1 MMKLLLTVLATF
13 IIFQLSFS
21 VPAHSQLNIVARQ
34 NSSTLPPGPPIQ
46 TQGLQGIWQG
56 TLETGGTKLG
66 VIFKVTKSPDD
77 TFAATLDVPDQGAT
91 GVPVDAVTVKDATV
105 RFELKSLGGVYEG
118 MINKEGTAITGN
130 WTQGGMTVPLTLNR
144 GDKAP
149 VASIRPQEPTI
160 QTQGLQGI
168 WQGTLE
174 AGGTKLGVIFKV
186 TKSPDDT
193 FAATLDVPDQGATG
207 VPVDAV
213 TVKDATVRFE
223 LKSLG
228 AVYEGMINKEGT
240 AITGNWTQGGM
251 TAPLTLNRGDKAPA
265 ASLRPQ
271 EPKKPYPYDEEE
283 VSYENKRD
291 GVRLAGTLTLPR
303 TKGPHPV
310 VLLITGSGKQDRN
323 EALLGHKPFLVLS
336 DYLTRRGIAVLRVDD
351 RGVGGSTGDG
361 SFEKT
366 TSENFAEDVLAGVA
380 FLKTRKEINPRQ
392 IGLIG
397 HSEGGIIAPLAAARS
412 ADVAFIVMM
421 AGPGV
426 TGEEGF
432 PNQLSSTAKASGASD
447 ESIAW
452 NRRLLLQIF
461 SIIKEEKDN
470 AAADKKIR
478 ELRAKMLAEMS
489 EEQRKKYG
497 IPENAMEGVI
507 KLMLTPWFRFY
518 LTHDPRATLKKVRV
532 PVLAITGERD
542 LQVVPA
548 GENLAAIAEALK
560 AGGNKDYTVVEVPKL
575 NHLFQMSETG
585 SPAEYGRIEE
595 TINPTVL
602 KLIGDWIVKR
612 TTQMPSG

>member
-1 MMKLLLTVLATF
+1 MKLREMVLATF
-13 IIFQLSFS
+13 LLSQLSFC
-21 VPAHSQLNIVARQ
+21 VLAQSQLNILARQ
-34 NSSTLPPGPPIQ
+34 NSSTLPPGPAIQ
-46 TQGLQGIWQG
+46 KQGLQGIWQG
-56 TLETGGTKLG
+56 TLETGGTKLR
-66 VIFKVTKSPDD
+66 VIFKVTKSPNH

-91 GVPVDAVTVKDATV
+91 GVPIDAVTVKDATV
-105 RFELKSLGGVYEG
+105 RFEFKSL
-118 MINKEGTAITGN
+118 
-130 WTQGGMTVPLTLNR
+130 
-144 GDKAP
+144 
-149 VASIRPQEPTI
+149 S
-160 QTQGLQGI
+160 
-168 WQGTLE
+168 
-174 AGGTKLGVIFKV
+174 
-186 TKSPDDT
+186 
-193 FAATLDVPDQGATG
+193 
-207 VPVDAV
+207 
-213 TVKDATVRFE
+213 
-223 LKSLG
+223 

-240 AITGNWTQGGM
+240 AITGNWSQGGM
-251 TAPLTLNRGDKAPA
+251 TVPLTLNRSDKAPS

-303 TKGPHPV
+303 TKGPHPA

-323 EALLGHKPFLVLS
+323 ESLLGHKPFLVLS

-361 SFEKT
+361 SFDKT

-380 FLKTRKEINPRQ
+380 FLKTRRDINPRQ

-412 ADVAFIVMM
+412 VDVAFIVLM

-452 NRRLLLQIF
+452 NRRLLLQMF

-497 IPENAMEGVI
+497 IPVDAMDGVI

-560 AGGNKDYTVVEVPKL
+560 AGGNKDSTVVEVPKL
-575 NHLFQMSETG
+575 NHLFQTSETG

-595 TINPTVL
+595 TISPDVL
-602 KLIGDWIVKR
+602 RLIGDWIVKR
-612 TTQMPSG
+612 TAPMPSE

>member
-1 MMKLLLTVLATF
+1 MMRVLLTVLATF
-13 IIFQLSFS
+13 AIFQLSFS
-21 VPAHSQLNIVARQ
+21 VTAQSQSNLMSQQ
-34 NSSTLPPGPPIQ
+34 NSSNLPPAPNIQ
-46 TQGLQGIWQG
+46 TQGLEGIWQG
-56 TLETGGTKLG
+56 TLEAGGTKLLVIFKVAKSSNDTFAATMDVPDQG
-66 VIFKVTKSPDD
+66 AKDVPVDAVTVKDSTVRFELKSITGVYEGMINKEGTIITGNWTQGGTTLPLTLNRGDKASAASNRPQEPTIQPQGLEGIWQGTLEAGGTKLRVIFKVTKSPDG

-91 GVPVDAVTVKDATV
+91 GVTVDAVTVKDATV
-105 RFELKSLGGVYEG
+105 RFELKSLNAVYEG
-118 MINKEGTAITGN
+118 LINKEGTAITGN
-130 WTQGGMTVPLTLNR
+130 WTQGGTT
-144 GDKAP
+144 
-149 VASIRPQEPTI
+149 AS
-160 QTQGLQGI
+160 
-168 WQGTLE
+168 
-174 AGGTKLGVIFKV
+174 
-186 TKSPDDT
+186 
-193 FAATLDVPDQGATG
+193 
-207 VPVDAV
+207 
-213 TVKDATVRFE
+213 
-223 LKSLG
+223 
-228 AVYEGMINKEGT
+228 
-240 AITGNWTQGGM
+240 
-251 TAPLTLNRGDKAPA
+251 LTLNRGDKAPA
-265 ASLRPQ
+265 AALRPQ

-323 EALLGHKPFLVLS
+323 EALLGHKPFLVLA

-380 FLKTRKEINPRQ
+380 FLKTRKEINPKQ

-432 PNQLSSTAKASGASD
+432 PNQLSATAKASGASA

-548 GENLAAIAEALK
+548 GENLAAIEEALK

-602 KLIGDWIVKR
+602 KLIGDWVVKQTAR
-612 TTQMPSG
+612 MPSK

>member
-13 IIFQLSFS
+13 TIFQLSFS
-21 VPAHSQLNIVARQ
+21 VTAHSQLNIEARH
-34 NSSTLPPGPPIQ
+34 NSSTLPPNPTIQ
-46 TQGLQGIWQG
+46 TQGLQGTWQG
-56 TLETGGTKLG
+56 TLDTGGTKLR
-66 VIFKVTKSPDD
+66 VIFKVTKSGDN
-77 TFAATLDVPDQGAT
+77 TYAATLDVPDQGAT
-91 GVPVDAVTVKDATV
+91 GVPVDAVTVKDTTV
-105 RFELKSLGGVYEG
+105 RFELKSLDGVYEG
-118 MINKEGTAITGN
+118 MINKEGTAITGT
-130 WTQGGMTVPLTLNR
+130 WTQGGTTLPLTLNR

-149 VASIRPQEPTI
+149 AASLPSQEPTI
-160 QTQGLQGI
+160 QTQGLQGV

-174 AGGTKLGVIFKV
+174 AGGTKLRVILKV
-186 TKSPDDT
+186 TKMADNT

-207 VPVDAV
+207 VPVDSV
-213 TVKDATVRFE
+213 TVKDASVRFD

-240 AITGNWTQGGM
+240 AITGNWSQGGM
-251 TAPLTLNRGDKAPA
+251 TVPTTLNRADKAPA

-283 VSYENKRD
+283 VSYENKTG

-303 TKGPHPV
+303 TKGPHPAV
-310 VLLITGSGKQDRN
+310 VLITGSGKQDRN
-323 EALLGHKPFLVLS
+323 ESLLGHKPFLVLS

-361 SFEKT
+361 GFDKT
-366 TSENFAEDVLAGVA
+366 TSEIFAEDVLTGVA
-380 FLKTRKEINPRQ
+380 FLKTRKEINPKQ

-432 PNQLSSTAKASGASD
+432 PNQLSATAKASGASA

-452 NRRLLLQIF
+452 NRRLLLQMF
-461 SIIKEEKDN
+461 SIMKEEQDN
-470 AAADKKIR
+470 AAAEKKIR
-478 ELRAKMLAEMS
+478 EVRTKMLAEMS
-489 EEQRKKYG
+489 EEQRKKHG

-532 PVLAITGERD
+532 PVLAVTGERD

-548 GENLAAIAEALK
+548 GENLAAISEALK

-575 NHLFQMSETG
+575 NHLFQVSETG

-595 TINPTVL
+595 TISPSVL
-602 KLIGDWIVKR
+602 KLIGDWIVKK
-612 TTQMPSG
+612 TAPMPSE

>member
-1 MMKLLLTVLATF
+1 MMKLLLMVLATF
-13 IIFQLSFS
+13 LLSQLSFS
-21 VPAHSQLNIVARQ
+21 VPAQSQLNIVARQ
-34 NSSTLPPGPPIQ
+34 NSSTLPPGPTIQ

-56 TLETGGTKLG
+56 TLETGGTKLR
-66 VIFKVTKSPDD
+66 VIFKVAKSPDD
-77 TFAATLDVPDQGAT
+77 TFAVTLDVPDQGAT
-91 GVPVDAVTVKDATV
+91 GVPGDAVTVKDTTV
-105 RFELKSLGGVYEG
+105 RFE
-118 MINKEGTAITGN
+118 
-130 WTQGGMTVPLTLNR
+130 
-144 GDKAP
+144 
-149 VASIRPQEPTI
+149 
-160 QTQGLQGI
+160 
-168 WQGTLE
+168 
-174 AGGTKLGVIFKV
+174 F
-186 TKSPDDT
+186 
-193 FAATLDVPDQGATG
+193 
-207 VPVDAV
+207 
-213 TVKDATVRFE
+213 
-223 LKSLG
+223 KSLG

-240 AITGNWTQGGM
+240 AITGNWIQGGM
-251 TAPLTLNRGDKAPA
+251 TVPLTLNRVDKAPA

-323 EALLGHKPFLVLS
+323 EALLGHKPFLVLA

-366 TSENFAEDVLAGVA
+366 TSENFAEDVLAGIV

-397 HSEGGIIAPLAAARS
+397 HSEGGIIAPLVAARS
-412 ADVAFIVMM
+412 VDVAFIVLM

-452 NRRLLLQIF
+452 NRRLLLQMF
-461 SIIKEEKDN
+461 SIMKEEKDN

-478 ELRAKMLAEMS
+478 QLRAKMLAEMS
-489 EEQRKKYG
+489 GEQRKKYG
-497 IPENAMEGVI
+497 IPEDAMEGVI

-518 LTHDPRATLKKVRV
+518 LTYDPRATLKKVRV

-548 GENLAAIAEALK
+548 GENLAAIEEALK

-575 NHLFQMSETG
+575 NHLFQTSETG

-595 TINPTVL
+595 TISPTVL

-612 TTQMPSG
+612 RSGA

>member
-1 MMKLLLTVLATF
+1 MMKLLLTALAIF
-13 IIFQLSFS
+13 IIFPLSFS
-21 VPAHSQLNIVARQ
+21 VPAHDQLDIIARQ
-34 NSSTLPPGPPIQ
+34 NSFTLPPNPTIQ
-46 TQGLQGIWQG
+46 TQGLQGTWNG
-56 TLETGGTKLG
+56 TLETGATKLR
-66 VIFKVTKSPDD
+66 VIFKVTKSADD

-91 GVPVDAVTVKDATV
+91 GVPVDAITVKDATV

-118 MINKEGTAITGN
+118 MINKEGTTITGN
-130 WTQGGMTVPLTLNR
+130 WTQGGTTLPLTLNR

-149 VASIRPQEPTI
+149 AATLRPQAPAV
-160 QTQGLQGI
+160 QTQELQGI
-168 WQGTLE
+168 WQGTLG
-174 AGGTKLGVIFKV
+174 AGGTKVGVILKV
-186 TKSPDDT
+186 TKMADNT

-207 VPVDAV
+207 VPVDSV
-213 TVKDATVRFE
+213 TVKDASVRFD

-240 AITGNWTQGGM
+240 AITGNWSQGGM
-251 TAPLTLNRGDKAPA
+251 TVPTTLNRADKAPA

-271 EPKKPYPYDEEE
+271 EPKRPYPYDEEE
-283 VSYENKRD
+283 VSYENKTG

-303 TKGPHPV
+303 TKGPHPAV
-310 VLLITGSGKQDRN
+310 VLITGSGKQDRN
-323 EALLGHKPFLVLS
+323 ETLLGHKPFLVLS

-361 SFEKT
+361 GFDKT
-366 TSENFAEDVLAGVA
+366 TSEIFAEDVLTGVA
-380 FLKTRKEINPRQ
+380 FLKTRKEINPKQ

-432 PNQLSSTAKASGASD
+432 PNQLSATAKASGASA

-452 NRRLLLQIF
+452 NRRLLLEIF
-461 SIIKEEKDN
+461 SIIKAEQDN
-470 AAADKKIR
+470 AAAEKRIR
-478 ELRAKMLAEMS
+478 EVRTKMLAELS
-489 EEQRKKYG
+489 EEQRKKHG

-532 PVLAITGERD
+532 PVLAVTGERD

-548 GENLAAIAEALK
+548 GENLAAISEALK
-560 AGGNKDYTVVEVPKL
+560 AGGNKDYTVVEIPKL
-575 NHLFQMSETG
+575 NHLFQVSETG

-595 TINPTVL
+595 TISPSVL
-602 KLIGDWIVKR
+602 KLIGDWVLKK
-612 TTQMPSG
+612 TAPMPSE

>member
-1 MMKLLLTVLATF
+1 MMKLLLTALAIF
-13 IIFQLSFS
+13 IIFPLSSS
-21 VPAHSQLNIVARQ
+21 VPAHDQLDTIARQ
-34 NSSTLPPGPPIQ
+34 NSFTLPPNPTIQ
-46 TQGLQGIWQG
+46 TQGLQGTWNG
-56 TLETGGTKLG
+56 TLETGATKLR
-66 VIFKVTKSPDD
+66 VIFKVTKSAHD
-77 TFAATLDVPDQGAT
+77 TFAATLDVPDQGAA
-91 GVPVDAVTVKDATV
+91 GVPVDAITVKDATV

-118 MINKEGTAITGN
+118 MINKEGTTITGN
-130 WTQGGMTVPLTLNR
+130 WTQGGTTLPLTLNR
-144 GDKAP
+144 SDNAP
-149 VASIRPQEPTI
+149 AATLRPQAPAV
-160 QTQGLQGI
+160 QTQELQGI
-168 WQGTLE
+168 WQGTLG
-174 AGGTKLGVIFKV
+174 AGGTKVGVILKV
-186 TKSPDDT
+186 TKMADNT

-207 VPVDAV
+207 VPVDSV
-213 TVKDATVRFE
+213 TVKDASVRFD

-240 AITGNWTQGGM
+240 AITGNWSQGGM
-251 TAPLTLNRGDKAPA
+251 TVPTTLNRADKAPA

-271 EPKKPYPYDEEE
+271 EPKRPYPYDEEE
-283 VSYENKRD
+283 VSYENKTG

-303 TKGPHPV
+303 TKGPHPAV
-310 VLLITGSGKQDRN
+310 VLITGSGKQDRN
-323 EALLGHKPFLVLS
+323 ETLLGHKPFLVLS

-361 SFEKT
+361 GFDKT
-366 TSENFAEDVLAGVA
+366 TSEIFAEDVLTGVA
-380 FLKTRKEINPRQ
+380 FLKTRKEINPKQ

-432 PNQLSSTAKASGASD
+432 PNQLSATAKASGASA

-452 NRRLLLQIF
+452 NRSLLLETF
-461 SIIKEEKDN
+461 SIIKAEQDN
-470 AAADKKIR
+470 AAAEKRIR
-478 ELRAKMLAEMS
+478 EVRTKMLAELS
-489 EEQRKKYG
+489 EEQRKKHG

-532 PVLAITGERD
+532 PVLAVTGERD

-548 GENLAAIAEALK
+548 GENLAAISEALK
-560 AGGNKDYTVVEVPKL
+560 AGGNKDYTVVEIPKL
-575 NHLFQMSETG
+575 NHLFQVSETG

-595 TINPTVL
+595 TISPSVL
-602 KLIGDWIVKR
+602 KLIGDWVLKK
-612 TTQMPSG
+612 TAPMPSE